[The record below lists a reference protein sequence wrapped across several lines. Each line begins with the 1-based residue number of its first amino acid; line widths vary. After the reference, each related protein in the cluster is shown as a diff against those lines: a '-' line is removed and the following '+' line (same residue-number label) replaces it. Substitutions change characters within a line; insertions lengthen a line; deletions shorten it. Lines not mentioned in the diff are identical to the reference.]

1 MMFADCPPI
10 TPLFLWPTFC
20 LVYSATTI
28 GFTIAL
34 VSSLWRQRTGRD
46 AQQVGRRRLCATL
59 VLWGPIVIRFAV
71 PCPIQGDYVGNM
83 TACKCDLHEFVTFS
97 GGGADF
103 FFSGHD
109 NHEHWGGYQK
119 TGWNTYVLRE
129 DGAEEFP
136 VTLHT
141 GWLFLT
147 VKYAPE
153 SRHFYK
159 EDWLLRDFLL
169 FRWMP

>member
-1 MMFADCPPI
+1 MVTA
-10 TPLFLWPTFC
+10 LFLWPICC
-20 LVYSATTI
+20 LAYAVTTI

-34 VSSLWRQRTGRD
+34 VLSLWGRTGRA
-46 AQQVGRRRLCATL
+46 AQQVSRRRLCATL
-59 VLWGPIVIRFAV
+59 LLWGPIVIRLAV

-83 TACKCDLHEFVTFS
+83 TACNCDVHEFVRFS
-97 GGGADF
+97 GRRADF
-103 FFSGHD
+103 LGHG
-109 NHEHWGGYQK
+109 HHQHWGRYQK
-119 TGWNTYVLRE
+119 TGWNTYVLKE
-129 DGAEEFP
+129 DGAEQFP

-153 SRHFYK
+153 SRRIYK
-159 EDWLLRDFLL
+159 DDWLLRDFFL